1 MASMS
6 EHATFN
12 REAQSEV
19 IDGLVLAAL
28 LIAAFVLGG
37 GSRLDLAGPVVLH
50 VTALAMLA
58 WLTIARRIQWQAV
71 PQSAWWLWGGI
82 LALPVLQLIPLPPMI
97 WQALPG
103 HTLPAQADALLN
115 ESHWRPWSLAPGRTL
130 NAFFSLSVPF
140 CAFVL
145 AIGLGRHWIGLI
157 LRLVVVMAS
166 VSALIGIAQVMAGP
180 DSFLYFYDVTNSDA
194 SVGLFSN
201 ANHHGLFLAC
211 AVPCLF
217 ASVQVRLYSDRDY
230 PLSAILL
237 AIMALLLISLSLI
250 LTFSRAG
257 IGLYA
262 IALLVSL
269 FLFDP
274 QGMGIGR
281 RAFLG
286 GFGTLIAVGLGL
298 FLLLAAEKI
307 FGPSALGGIAED
319 GRIGNIALFGSI
331 AKHYFPFGS
340 GLGSFDPVFRIYETT
355 DMVDLTY
362 LNNAHNEPAQL
373 LIEAG
378 IFGIALCI
386 WAVLA
391 WLVNARSVWTPAKSR
406 KGRTFRAYRRAASL
420 CIAMALLHSVADYPL
435 RSAAMASLIAIFA
448 AFALEPRSNPSNL
461 LVNDEPERS

>member
-1 MASMS
+1 MVSLS
-6 EHATFN
+6 EHPTSD
-12 REAQSEV
+12 REAKSEV

-28 LIAAFVLGG
+28 LIAALLLGG
-37 GSRLDLAGPVVLH
+37 GSRIDLAGPVVLH
-50 VTALAMLA
+50 VTTLAMLA
-58 WLTIARRIQWQAV
+58 WLTIARRIQWHAV
-71 PQSAWWLWGGI
+71 PRAAWWFWGGI
-82 LALPVLQLIPLPPMI
+82 IALPVLQLVPLPPTI

-103 HTLPAQADALLN
+103 HALVAQMDALLN

-157 LRLVVVMAS
+157 LRLFVVMAS
-166 VSALIGIAQVMAGP
+166 VSALLGIAQVMAGP
-180 DSFLYFYDVTNSDA
+180 DSILYFYDVTNSDA

-211 AVPCLF
+211 AVPCIF
-217 ASVQVRLYSDRDY
+217 ALVQVRLFSDRDY
-230 PLSAILL
+230 PFSAIML
-237 AIMALLLISLSLI
+237 AIAALLLITLSLI

-257 IGLYA
+257 IALYS

-286 GFGTLIAVGLGL
+286 GFGALIAVGLGL
-298 FLLLAAEKI
+298 FMLLAAEKI
-307 FGPSALGGIAED
+307 FGSSALSGVAED
-319 GRIGNIALFGSI
+319 GRIGNIGLFASI

-340 GLGSFDPVFRIYETT
+340 GLGSLDPVFRIYETT

-378 IFGIALCI
+378 IFGVALCI

-391 WLVNARSVWTPAKSR
+391 WLVNARGVWAPASSR
-406 KGRTFRAYRRAASL
+406 KGRTLRAYRRAASL
-420 CIAMALLHSVADYPL
+420 CIGMALLHSVADYPL
-435 RSAAMASLIAIFA
+435 RAAAMACLIAIFA
-448 AFALEPRSNPSNL
+448 AFALEPRSNRSSL
-461 LVNDEPERS
+461 LVSDEQERS